1 MPMSV
6 FETVDLGTIDWHAA
20 LQAQL
25 TYARRA
31 QQGERFLLLAEHP
44 PVLTLGRNADPHNI
58 KISPVTAEQR
68 GIALHHCERGGDVT
82 AHLPGQIV
90 LYPILRLANPR
101 GVRTYIKVLEQTVIA
116 VLQRYGITAR
126 ARQGLPGV
134 WVGNE
139 KIAFIGIRIKN
150 RVTQHGLALNVN
162 NDLEL
167 FKLIVPCGLPDI
179 TVTSMRQLLGQEL
192 ALPQIKDNLR
202 VCFGAALAE
211 ASTGVVK

>member
-1 MPMSV
+1 MPMPI
-6 FETVDLGTIDWHAA
+6 FKTVDLGIIDWHAA

-25 TYARRA
+25 AYAQRA
-31 QQGERFLLLAEHP
+31 QRGECFLLLAEHP

-90 LYPILRLANPR
+90 LYPILRLANSR
-101 GVRTYIKVLEQTVIA
+101 GVRTYIEVLEQTVIA

-134 WVGNE
+134 WVGRE

-167 FKLIVPCGLPDI
+167 FKLIVPCGLLNI

-192 ALPQIKDNLR
+192 ALARIKDDLR
-202 VCFGAALAE
+202 VCFETALAE
-211 ASTGVVK
+211 ASTCVVK

>member
-1 MPMSV
+1 MSV
-6 FETVDLGTIDWHAA
+6 FETVDLGIIDWHAA

-58 KISPVTAEQR
+58 KITPVVAAQR

-90 LYPILRLANPR
+90 LYPILRLVNPR
-101 GVRTYIKVLEQTVIA
+101 GVRAYIKVLEQTVIA
-116 VLQRYGITAR
+116 VLQRSGITAR

-134 WVGNE
+134 WVGSE

-202 VCFGAALAE
+202 VCFGEALAE